1 MSDAVSSKAG
11 SVSAVVLAAGLAR
24 RMGRDKLMLTLGE
37 EPVIR
42 HVIEEVL
49 SARFFETIVV
59 VNPNNNDPI
68 RKTLADLPVRTVRNE
83 RFEEGMASSIVTGV
97 AAVNS
102 TSMGVML
109 VQGDQPLVNAEI
121 LRSLIDAWDGN
132 RPEFVA
138 ASFNGVV
145 TTPVL
150 FGCALLPELTSLSGD
165 VGARSVLKRHDGRVI
180 EFEGWRGSDV
190 DTDEDYAK
198 VKRIF
203 TEVRCRGLTV
213 SDRGEEEK

>member
-1 MSDAVSSKAG
+1 MSDAVSPKAETI
-11 SVSAVVLAAGLAR
+11 SAVVLAAGLSR
-24 RMGRDKLMLTLGE
+24 RMGRDKLMLTLGD

-49 SARFFETIVV
+49 SVRFFETIVV
-59 VNPNNNDPI
+59 VNPNNNNTI
-68 RKTLADLPVRTVRNE
+68 RKTLADLSVKIVRNE
-83 RFEEGMASSIVTGV
+83 HFRDGMASSIVAGV
-97 AAVNS
+97 AAVDPAS
-102 TSMGVML
+102 LGVML
-109 VQGDQPLVNAEI
+109 AQGDQPLVNAEI
-121 LRSLIDAWDGN
+121 LRSLIGAWDGN

-138 ASFNGVV
+138 ASFDGVV

-150 FGCALLPELTSLSGD
+150 FGRVLLPELKSLSGD

-198 VKRIF
+198 VKRIL
-203 TEVRCRGLTV
+203 TEVRSKRLAA
-213 SDRGEEEK
+213 SDRGEKEK

>member
-1 MSDAVSSKAG
+1 MSDAVSPKAETI
-11 SVSAVVLAAGLAR
+11 SAVVLAAGLSR
-24 RMGRDKLMLTLGE
+24 RMGRDKLMLTLGD

-49 SARFFETIVV
+49 SVRFFETIVV
-59 VNPNNNDPI
+59 VNPNNNSAI
-68 RKTLADLPVRTVRNE
+68 RKTLADLSVKIVRNE
-83 RFEEGMASSIVTGV
+83 HFRDGMASSIVAGV
-97 AAVNS
+97 AAVDPAS
-102 TSMGVML
+102 LGVML
-109 VQGDQPLVNAEI
+109 AQGDQPLVNAEI
-121 LRSLIDAWDGN
+121 LRSLIGAWDGN

-138 ASFNGVV
+138 ASFDGVV

-150 FGCALLPELTSLSGD
+150 FGRVLLPELKSLSGD

-198 VKRIF
+198 VKRIL
-203 TEVRCRGLTV
+203 TEVRSKRLAA
-213 SDRGEEEK
+213 SDRGEKEK